1 MEIFIYLL
9 IAALLILLNAFFV
22 LAEFAAVKVRPTRMD
37 ELAAKGSRA
46 ARMVQHI
53 QANLDSYLSVCQ
65 VGITLAS
72 IGIGLV
78 VEPVCA
84 QIFMPLLKWAGDMT
98 AVTAHGLAVSC
109 AYVLVSYLHI
119 VIGEQVP
126 KSVAIRR
133 ADAAALLVA
142 YPLKVC
148 HYLFLLPLWVL
159 NGSVKLSLRLL
170 RQPPPPKH
178 EYHSEDEIRIILDRS
193 QSSGLLSFRRLL
205 YIENVLDFGALK
217 VLNAMRP
224 LSAVRCLK
232 AGAPRTENER
242 VIVENRHSRYPLLD
256 DAAPGRP
263 LGCIHVKELYLA
275 ERAGKDASD
284 LRALVRPCLSAR
296 EEDPLEPLLSEMQRK
311 GNHMALVHDAAGQW
325 TGIVTMEDI
334 LEEIVGTV
342 EEEFPVEPPVYLCD
356 RLQQEHILLDVEGEN
371 IMDAVW
377 HALERI
383 PAKELPLPKEAVLP
397 SIAEREKLVS
407 SYVGRRIAI
416 PHARLANL
424 ARTFVIVARL
434 KEPIPAPVPGEDIHV
449 LFILLTPA
457 NMPRIHQIM
466 LSHIAGM
473 LESGFLEERLHEGG
487 TPAEVFDA
495 IRTAEQTALA

>member
-1 MEIFIYLL
+1 MEIIAYLL
-9 IAALLILLNAFFV
+9 AAAFLILLNAFFV

-37 ELAAKGSRA
+37 ELAAKGSRS
-46 ARMVQHI
+46 ARTVQHI

-78 VEPVCA
+78 VEPA
-84 QIFMPLLKWAGDMT
+84 FAKLFNPLVEWLGPMSA
-98 AVTAHGLAVSC
+98 ATAHSLAISC
-109 AYVLVSYLHI
+109 AYILVSYLHI

-126 KSVAIRR
+126 KSIAIRR

-142 YPLKVC
+142 YPLRVC
-148 HYLFLLPLWVL
+148 HYIFLLPLWVL
-159 NGSVKLSLRLL
+159 NGSVNLSLRLL
-170 RQPPPPKH
+170 RQPPPAKH

-205 YIENVLDFGALK
+205 YVENVLDFGALK
-217 VLNAMRP
+217 VQNAMRP
-224 LSAVRCLK
+224 RSAVRCLN
-232 AGAPRTENER
+232 AAATREENDRLIGET
-242 VIVENRHSRYPLLD
+242 RHSRYPLLD
-256 DAAPGRP
+256 PAAPDKP
-263 LGCIHVKELYLA
+263 LGYIHVKELYLA
-275 ERAGKDASD
+275 EHDGKDAAD
-284 LRALVRPCLSAR
+284 LRTLARPCLAAR

-311 GNHMALVHDAAGQW
+311 GNHMAIVHDTAGEW
-325 TGIVTMEDI
+325 TGIVTMEDV
-334 LEEIVGTV
+334 LEEIVGTI

-356 RLQQEHILLDVEGEN
+356 RLAQEHILLDVEGNN

-377 HALERI
+377 HAFERI
-383 PAKELPLPKEAVLP
+383 PAADLPLSKEAILP

-424 ARTFVIVARL
+424 ARTLVIVARL
-434 KEPIPAPVPGEDIHV
+434 REPIPAPVSGEDIHV

-457 NMPRIHQIM
+457 NMPRIHQIL

-473 LESGFLEERLHEGG
+473 LESGFLEERLHQST
-487 TPAEVFDA
+487 TPAEIFEA